1 MLVVTA
7 GELGDPVFLL
17 VEVIIDNGLLHIA
30 PVSLPSV
37 LIFAARLAG
46 PALHDNAI
54 PVTNRQPGPA
64 GGHLESRKTR
74 KIALSSLTKLLISYK
89 NFMNFEPGTAM
100 ANGLSPLEGR
110 SFIVGRA
117 GHILVRGTT
126 VSNQHAEIK
135 FEEGRI
141 LLRDLDSTNGL
152 YMVTDQGRKRFRQSY
167 VKPENI
173 IYLGTQR
180 TSVQEL
186 LDIIYSL
193 TL

>member
-1 MLVVTA
+1 MA
-7 GELGDPVFLL
+7 K
-17 VEVIIDNGLLHIA
+17 
-30 PVSLPSV
+30 VS
-37 LIFAARLAG
+37 
-46 PALHDNAI
+46 
-54 PVTNRQPGPA
+54 
-64 GGHLESRKTR
+64 
-74 KIALSSLTKLLISYK
+74 
-89 NFMNFEPGTAM
+89 
-100 ANGLSPLEGR
+100 SPLEGR

-117 GHILVRGTT
+117 GHVLVRGTT

-135 FEEGRI
+135 FEGGRI

-167 VKPENI
+167 VNPEQV
-173 IYLGTQR
+173 IYLGTEK